1 MDDRVVA
8 AHRAASEAWPFVVEL
23 DVFAREAARRIGDG
37 DIAKYVTAD
46 LYLAIACQAGDP
58 RAIEILERDYFS
70 EVDHA
75 ARKTRATPEQAQ
87 DVRGHLRRLCFTEEE
102 NRACAL
108 ADFSGRGDLRGYLR
122 VIATR
127 ELIKL
132 VQRSRRE
139 ESVDEV
145 LRSIDLDISRAPEL
159 ALLRQRHGAE
169 IATAL
174 RAALESLDE
183 RQRALLR
190 YSLVLG
196 WTVDKIGELYGVH
209 RATAAR
215 WVSAA
220 RDALGQAMREEAST
234 RLAIPLSDVD
244 SIVREVHSQIDVS
257 LARIL

>member
-1 MDDRVVA
+1 MDERVVA
-8 AHRAASEAWPFVVEL
+8 AHRAAAAAWPFVVEL
-23 DVFAREAARRIGDG
+23 DRFATEVARRIGDA
-37 DIAKYVTAD
+37 DITKYATSDV
-46 LYLAIACQAGDP
+46 YLAIACQAGDP

-75 ARKTRATPEQAQ
+75 ARKTRATPEQAN
-87 DVRGHLRRLCFTEEE
+87 DVRGHLRRLCFTEEA
-102 NRACAL
+102 NRANAL
-108 ADFSGRGDLRGYLR
+108 AEFSGRGDLRGYLR

-127 ELIKL
+127 ELVKL
-132 VQRSRRE
+132 VQRDRKQE
-139 ESVDEV
+139 PIEDV
-145 LRSIDLDISRAPEL
+145 LASIDLARAPEL

-169 IATAL
+169 IAVAL
-174 RAALESLDE
+174 RSALESLDD

-190 YSLVLG
+190 YSLVSG

-215 WVSAA
+215 WVAAA
-220 RDALGQAMREEAST
+220 RDALGDALRKEAAA
-234 RLAIPLSDVD
+234 RLAIPIDDVD